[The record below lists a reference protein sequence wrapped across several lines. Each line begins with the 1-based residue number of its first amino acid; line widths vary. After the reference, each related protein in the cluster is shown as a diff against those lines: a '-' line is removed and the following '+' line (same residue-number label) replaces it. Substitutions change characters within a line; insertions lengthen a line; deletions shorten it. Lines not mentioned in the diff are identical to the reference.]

1 MADTSERRDEN
12 NNDAANNNS
21 SKNVRVDEESS
32 SAIPDS
38 RQSFHGIE
46 KVTADFQCF
55 VCGAV
60 FNTDEDRKQHL
71 EKEAHGTLHEEST
84 EEDMEIAK
92 EQEELNESHAHH
104 V

>member
-1 MADTSERRDEN
+1 MTTDGSEKGDEN
-12 NNDAANNNS
+12 GNVDSKDAREADRAS
-21 SKNVRVDEESS
+21 STTP
-32 SAIPDS
+32 AP
-38 RQSFHGIE
+38 RQSFHSIE

-71 EKEAHGTLHEEST
+71 EKEAHGTLHDEST

-92 EQEELNESHAHH
+92 EQEELNESHVHH